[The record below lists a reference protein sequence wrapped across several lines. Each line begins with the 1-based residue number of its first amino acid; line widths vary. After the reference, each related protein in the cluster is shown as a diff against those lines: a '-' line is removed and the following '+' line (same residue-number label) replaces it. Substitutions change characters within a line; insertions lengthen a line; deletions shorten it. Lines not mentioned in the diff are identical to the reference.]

1 MNMSNQ
7 EVDPDDVGVLEGLD
21 GGATTTSYVVATY
34 FGFRNIDRLGRRK
47 LAIGGFAGMAAF
59 MLVAAVE
66 EVVAV
71 FERQATGTR
80 ANALEP

>member
-34 FGFRNIDRLGRRK
+34 FGFRYIDRLGRRRGW
-47 LAIGGFAGMAAF
+47 AYNDPAARK
-59 MLVAAVE
+59 A
-66 EVVAV
+66 
-71 FERQATGTR
+71 RS
-80 ANALEP
+80 